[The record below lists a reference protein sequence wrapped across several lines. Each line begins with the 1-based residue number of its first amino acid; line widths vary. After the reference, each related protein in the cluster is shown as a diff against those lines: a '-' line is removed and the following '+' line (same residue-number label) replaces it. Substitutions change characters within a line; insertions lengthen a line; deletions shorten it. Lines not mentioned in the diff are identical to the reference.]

1 MLRCIFTKCKPK
13 KIFYLCYKNFDNE
26 KLEEEL
32 KKHLSIV
39 VDLNRSTRPI
49 VQRSALKKSCAKHQ
63 LTFHDKNSS

>member
-1 MLRCIFTKCKPK
+1 MHMGEDSFSYIHQNLKF
-13 KIFYLCYKNFDNE
+13 NE

-39 VDLNRSTRPI
+39 VDLNRSTRSI